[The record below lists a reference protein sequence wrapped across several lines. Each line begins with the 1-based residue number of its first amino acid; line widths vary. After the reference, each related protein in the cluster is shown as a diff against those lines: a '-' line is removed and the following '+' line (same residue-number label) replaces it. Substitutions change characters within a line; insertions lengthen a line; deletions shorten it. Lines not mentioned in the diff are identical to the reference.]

1 MTGKS
6 RVLPALWKQCGYLTY
21 TSASDNYR
29 ALNSVISMTKWL
41 FWSYLIR
48 KTGKIRNIHRFR
60 RFYSQNI
67 RRHNAMCRDEL
78 VAEVVENIENETWF
92 PIHLLL
98 HRIYTCTYRFYHQM
112 NSINKCVIIESYVTH
127 PSVSYGESLSCNSF
141 LYSLRKH
148 KWIETQLFDWVA

>member
-48 KTGKIRNIHRFR
+48 KTCKIRNIHRFR

-78 VAEVVENIENETWF
+78 VAEVIENIWMKLDFQSIYFYIDYTHVRIGFIIKWIQYINASLLNLMSR
-92 PIHLLL
+92 IHLYLIEKVYSAIRFSIHCVNTSGLKQLL
-98 HRIYTCTYRFYHQM
+98 
-112 NSINKCVIIESYVTH
+112 
-127 PSVSYGESLSCNSF
+127 
-141 LYSLRKH
+141 
-148 KWIETQLFDWVA
+148 DWVE